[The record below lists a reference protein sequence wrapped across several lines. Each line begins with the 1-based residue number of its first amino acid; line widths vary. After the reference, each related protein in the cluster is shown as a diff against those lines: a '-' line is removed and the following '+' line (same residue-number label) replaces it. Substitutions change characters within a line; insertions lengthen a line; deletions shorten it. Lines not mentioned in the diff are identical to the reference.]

1 MNPVHIVHILT
12 VFQGDVQLR
21 KTGDTFELCGLVYLG
36 ETNEKIQSLIHKC
49 KYCKLCTLF

>member
-36 ETNEKIQSLIHKC
+36 ETNEKIHSLIHKC
-49 KYCKLCTLF
+49 KYCKLCTFF